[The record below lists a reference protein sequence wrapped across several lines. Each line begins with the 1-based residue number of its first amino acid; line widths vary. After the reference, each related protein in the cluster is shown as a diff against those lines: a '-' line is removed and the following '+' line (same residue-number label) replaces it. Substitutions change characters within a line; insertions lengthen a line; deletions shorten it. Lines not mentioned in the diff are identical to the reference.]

1 MNGYPSCMNRN
12 RNSMMRTN
20 AAPSGCSS
28 IPSRQGMAPSSMPHQ
43 DASCIQSPAGQ
54 PETRSETSMLPSSR
68 GALLT
73 YINEISFAA
82 YDALLY
88 LDTHPYDREAME
100 YFDTCNDRRNIA
112 IADYQ
117 HRFGPLNLTMP
128 GSDGLNQQSWQWCL
142 QPWPWEGGSC

>member
-28 IPSRQGMAPSSMPHQ
+28 IPSRQGMAPTSMPHQ

-68 GALLT
+68 GALLWPVKSHHARKRRL
-73 YINEISFAA
+73 ESAVLAVVSAA
-82 YDALLY
+82 MAMGRRKLLNVV
-88 LDTHPYDREAME
+88 L
-100 YFDTCNDRRNIA
+100 
-112 IADYQ
+112 
-117 HRFGPLNLTMP
+117 
-128 GSDGLNQQSWQWCL
+128 
-142 QPWPWEGGSC
+142 